1 MENNTLP
8 LEVLEQLKTLQQ
20 ANQSIQ
26 LELGQIE
33 LLKIDLKQRRF
44 NAQQYLSELREE
56 EVTLSRYLEETLGP
70 GTIDLESGT
79 FIPSA

>member
-8 LEVLEQLKTLQQ
+8 LQVLEQLKTLQQ

-33 LLKIDLKQRRF
+33 LLKIELKQRRF

-56 EVTLSRYLEETLGP
+56 EVTLSKYLEETLGP

-79 FIPSA
+79 FVPST

>member
-1 MENNTLP
+1 METNTLP
-8 LEVLEQLKTLQQ
+8 QQILEQLKAIQQ
-20 ANQSIQ
+20 ANQTIQ

-33 LLKIDLKQRRF
+33 LLKIELKQRRV

-56 EVTLSRYLEETLGP
+56 EATLSKYLEETLGP

-79 FIPSA
+79 FIPST